1 MAAMAAE
8 AGATTEPGEE
18 PAVARSAVAT
28 RMGRTSR
35 AVSMPRDRL
44 LDKGIIESAG
54 HGLLRFTLPGFT
66 DYVRTQGAPTD

>member
-1 MAAMAAE
+1 
-8 AGATTEPGEE
+8 
-18 PAVARSAVAT
+18 
-28 RMGRTSR
+28 MGRTSR

-66 DYVRTQGAPTD
+66 EYVRGQGTASD